1 MRLGAWPAQQALAV
15 LAGITARPQHRFW
28 PDALDDHAVTWI
40 GVLGHRQVTD
50 ADLAALARH
59 HGGRLVTF
67 DAGLAQL
74 HADVAIALER

>member
-1 MRLGAWPAQQALAV
+1 M
-15 LAGITARPQHRFW
+15 
-28 PDALDDHAVTWI
+28 
-40 GVLGHRQVTD
+40 GVLGYRQVTD